1 MALKFQQLNVKLIL
15 QDFKERNANVTGIPY
30 TKKSRAECT
39 HSHVQATHDVTESC
53 VSLTS
58 ETDPGSLLP
67 LLDVHK
73 FKKSR
78 DLEIS
83 GEVNENPVRHVLH
96 IELKKELIGRTHF
109 QAQETHIPPDS
120 STSLNGLSVRSW
132 APLFTL
138 FSSN

>member
-1 MALKFQQLNVKLIL
+1 MALKFQQLNGKLVL
-15 QDFKERNANVTGIPY
+15 QYFKERNANVSGTPH
-30 TKKSRAECT
+30 TKKRRAACT
-39 HSHVQATHDVTESC
+39 HRHVQATHDVTESC

-67 LLDVHK
+67 LLDAHE
-73 FKKSR
+73 FKKPR

-96 IELKKELIGRTHF
+96 VELKKELIGRTHF
-109 QAQETHIPPDS
+109 QAHETHIPPDS

-132 APLFTL
+132 APLFTV